1 MENQDIVKYTE
12 IINKRFNQIGKPYS
26 KPRVMSFMAD
36 GETQELEEPKN
47 TFSSMNF
54 VLKLIMDELP
64 GKHYVLMN
72 KEQAIRFI
80 RVAKQRILK
89 TLNNNIDFINIHL
102 SKPERAA
109 FDIKKN
115 GRFIEKLTHR
125 LSDIEAKYGITDADL
140 YRDTPAIIQKYM
152 NNPLANSPEYKASN
166 SPEYKASNSPE
177 YKVVS
182 HSAIIDKDIGEFH
195 IKLEEIDEEDKEK
208 HSLKQEVDN
217 PVIVQ
222 SIDSLKE
229 EFIDSFTRKIHLI
242 LEYSYDEEVKKL
254 KSELI
259 QYYTERLV
267 GIRNSAHFKGKTGF
281 QPETTRIA
289 ERRKKEKERL
299 AKHQLNQ
306 PPLNQPPLNQL
317 PLNQFQLNQPPLKKM
332 PKPRKSRRNKIV
344 KLPPTAFAP
353 TVNATAF
360 APTAFAPTAFAP
372 TAFAPTAVAFS
383 EKPKVPVPRTRK
395 KPTVLNAFAPPVN
408 APANAFE
415 FVAPLTGRKVKAV
428 AANPLPRCRK
438 VKAVAPPMN
447 AFAPPMNAFAPTMN
461 VFAPTMNAPK
471 KLKSRANVVNPK
483 PKTRKPRNTTYSNTL
498 KAVGKR
504 ASNARQ
510 LKFNQPNTSL

>member
-1 MENQDIVKYTE
+1 ME
-12 IINKRFNQIGKPYS
+12 
-26 KPRVMSFMAD
+26 
-36 GETQELEEPKN
+36 
-47 TFSSMNF
+47 
-54 VLKLIMDELP
+54 ELP
-64 GKHYVLMN
+64 GKYYVLMT
-72 KEQAIRFI
+72 KPQAIRFV
-80 RVAKQRILK
+80 RVVKQRILK

-102 SKPERAA
+102 SKPERAV

-115 GRFIEKLTHR
+115 GKFIEKLTHR

-152 NNPLANSPEYKASN
+152 NNPLANSPEYKASK

-177 YKVVS
+177 YRVVS

-229 EFIDSFTRKIHLI
+229 EFIDSFTYKIHLI

-254 KSELI
+254 KRELI

-281 QPETTRIA
+281 QPKTTRIA
-289 ERRKKEKERL
+289 ERRKKEKERI
-299 AKHQLNQ
+299 AKQQLNQ
-306 PPLNQPPLNQL
+306 PPLNQPPLNQ
-317 PLNQFQLNQPPLKKM
+317 PPLKQM

-344 KLPPTAFAP
+344 KLPLNAFAPTAFAP

-360 APTAFAPTAFAP
+360 APTVNAPAFAPTAF
-372 TAFAPTAVAFS
+372 AFS

-395 KPTVLNAFAPPVN
+395 KTTVLNEFAPTVNATAFAPTV
-408 APANAFE
+408 NAFE
-415 FVAPLTGRKVKAV
+415 FAAPLTGRKVKAV
-428 AANPLPRCRK
+428 AANPPPRGRK
-438 VKAVAPPMN
+438 VKAIAQPV
-447 AFAPPMNAFAPTMN
+447 NAFAPTMTA
-461 VFAPTMNAPK
+461 FAPTMNAPK
-471 KLKSRANVVNPK
+471 KLKTRSNVVNPK

-510 LKFNQPNTSL
+510 LQFNHPNTSL